1 LVAYLPAGSA
11 SPFREEDMT
20 RKALTSLHSRR
31 TVIKA
36 AAASTASIGLL
47 AATRTI
53 GGAAATNETMG
64 APIVA
69 YVSDAGKSEV
79 VVMVGT
85 REIVRR
91 DAGLVARL
99 IAIAK
104 EATDVVAS

>member
-1 LVAYLPAGSA
+1 MARNAI
-11 SPFREEDMT
+11 
-20 RKALTSLHSRR
+20 TSTHSRR

-36 AAASTASIGLL
+36 AAASTAAIGLL
-47 AATRTI
+47 AATRSI
-53 GGAAATNETMG
+53 GGAATTNETMG

-69 YVSDAGKSEV
+69 YVSDARKGEV

-85 REIVRR
+85 REVVRR

-99 IAIAK
+99 IAIAR

>member
-1 LVAYLPAGSA
+1 MA
-11 SPFREEDMT
+11 RN
-20 RKALTSLHSRR
+20 ALTSTHSRR

-36 AAASTASIGLL
+36 AAASTAAMGLV
-47 AATRTI
+47 AAARTI
-53 GGAAATNETMG
+53 GGAAASTNDSVG

-69 YVSDAGKSEV
+69 YISDARKGEL